1 MSIVSSTLGS
11 TLGTVAGGILG
22 TAIGNAIGNAIGSK
36 ANSVLN
42 LSGINIAKISNAKVY
57 LNSGALLGMAETV
70 TGLAAPKP
78 KFGEFKALGL
88 LSNLNLF
95 DGFEQPEVK
104 IKWTSIYR
112 DLAPCLF
119 NPLAVCRLQI
129 RASQE
134 TYLTDGTV
142 ISAPVVVDIHGRC
155 SDNTDPSFEQGKA
168 TSFEST
174 FKADYGKLTINGNT
188 VYEYDVMGNKFN
200 VGGSDVFA
208 AIFANLG

>member
-1 MSIVSSTLGS
+1 MGIISSSTLGS
-11 TLGTVAGGILG
+11 TLGNIGKMMGAAL
-22 TAIGNAIGNAIGSK
+22 GNAIGKK
-36 ANSVLN
+36 ASSVLN

-104 IKWTSIYR
+104 IKWTSIYS

-119 NPLAVCRLQI
+119 NPLAICRLQI

>member
-1 MSIVSSTLGS
+1 MSIISSTLNS
-11 TLGTVAGGILG
+11 AVGTVGGMIGTALG
-22 TAIGNAIGNAIGSK
+22 NAIVGAIGNKGSS
-36 ANSVLN
+36 SVLN

-88 LSNLNLF
+88 LSNVNLF

-104 IKWTSIYR
+104 IKWTSIYS

-119 NPLAVCRLQI
+119 NPLAICRLQI

-188 VYEYDVMGNKFN
+188 VYEYDVMGNKFT

>member
-1 MSIVSSTLGS
+1 MSIISSTLNS
-11 TLGTVAGGILG
+11 AVTTLGGAASAALD
-22 TAIGNAIGNAIGSK
+22 NAIGNAIGKK
-36 ANSVLN
+36 ASSVLN

-78 KFGEFKALGL
+78 KLGEFKALGL
-88 LSNLNLF
+88 LANLNLF

-104 IKWTSIYR
+104 IKWTSIYS

-142 ISAPVVVDIHGRC
+142 ISAPVVVDIHGKC

-168 TSFEST
+168 VQFEST
-174 FKADYGKLTINGNT
+174 FKADYGKLTINGST
-188 VYEYDVMGNKFN
+188 VYEYDVMGNKFI
-200 VGGSDVFA
+200 VGGSNVFA
-208 AIFANLG
+208 TIFANLG

>member
-1 MSIVSSTLGS
+1 MSIISSTLNS
-11 TLGTVAGGILG
+11 AVTTLGGAASAVL
-22 TAIGNAIGNAIGSK
+22 GNAIGNAIGKK
-36 ANSVLN
+36 ASSVLN

-104 IKWTSIYR
+104 IKWTSIYS

-119 NPLAVCRLQI
+119 NPLAICRLQI

-134 TYLTDGTV
+134 IYLTDGTV
-142 ISAPVVVDIHGRC
+142 VSVPVVVDIHGKC
-155 SDNTDPSFEQGKA
+155 SDNTDPAFEQGKA

-174 FKADYGKLTINGNT
+174 FKADYGKLTINGST

>member
-1 MSIVSSTLGS
+1 MSIISSTLNS
-11 TLGTVAGGILG
+11 AVTTLGGAASAVL
-22 TAIGNAIGNAIGSK
+22 GNAIGNAIGKK
-36 ANSVLN
+36 ASSVLN

-78 KFGEFKALGL
+78 KLGEFKALGL

-104 IKWTSIYR
+104 IKWTSIYS

-142 ISAPVVVDIHGRC
+142 ISAPVVVDIHGKC

-168 TSFEST
+168 VQFEST
-174 FKADYGKLTINGNT
+174 FKADYGKLTINGST
-188 VYEYDVMGNKFN
+188 VYEYDVMGNKFI
-200 VGGSDVFA
+200 VGGSNVFA
-208 AIFANLG
+208 TIFANLG